1 MRISDWSSDVCSSD
15 LFCNREY
22 GVSHHSFPQRR
33 HAETATQS
41 EFHLTTFRHFRK
53 PPLLIDSDSSLGLKA
68 HVTLRRCQYRRIVS
82 CRRLLSPYLYPRCL
96 SDDTRLQL
104 GSSHHRPVGRSAE
117 RRVGKAGASTCGSRG
132 A

>member
-68 HVTLRRCQYRRIVS
+68 HVTLRRCKYRRIVS
-82 CRRLLSPYLYPRCL
+82 CRRILSPYLYHRLL
-96 SDDTRLQL
+96 SADTRLTL
-104 GSSHHRPVGRSAE
+104 DSSNPPPVVSSA
-117 RRVGKAGASTCGSRG
+117 S
-132 A
+132 

>member
-1 MRISDWSSDVCSSD
+1 MLALTYVSRSCERAEV
-15 LFCNREY
+15 FCNREY

-68 HVTLRRCQYRRIVS
+68 HVTLRRCKYRRIVS
-82 CRRLLSPYLYPRCL
+82 CRRILSPYDRK
-96 SDDTRLQL
+96 STRLN
-104 GSSHHRPVGRSAE
+104 SSH
-117 RRVGKAGASTCGSRG
+117 
-132 A
+132 